1 MFGFK
6 NATAALGQTIII
18 GEDIATIVGVTDNFD
33 NVAIQDEINPC
44 MLYYSTDWIA
54 MASIKMKT
62 TNALTTLE
70 QIKKNWEAL
79 YPDQVYKSMTLDDY
93 IRHKAFYVLE
103 DLMYQAFKIFSVLSI
118 VIGCMGLYGLVSFL
132 AIQRQKEIGIRKV
145 LGASVNSILYLFSK
159 EFTWLVLIAFLIAAP
174 VGYWAMSSWLQTF
187 ANRINLHVSYFAITF
202 CISVLIVVFT
212 IGFQA
217 IKAAIANPVK
227 SLRSE

>member
-1 MFGFK
+1 
-6 NATAALGQTIII
+6 
-18 GEDIATIVGVTDNFD
+18 
-33 NVAIQDEINPC
+33 
-44 MLYYSTDWIA
+44 
-54 MASIKMKT
+54 MKT
-62 TNALTTLE
+62 TNAPATLE

-93 IRHKAFYVLE
+93 IQHKAFYVLE
-103 DLMYQAFKIFSVLSI
+103 DLMYQAFKIFSILSI

-187 ANRINLHVSYFAITF
+187 ANRIDLQVSYFAITF
-202 CISVLIVVFT
+202 LISVLIVVFT

-217 IKAAIANPVK
+217 IKAAVANPVE